1 MVQLTILREKN
12 KIGGPHLGTVIGL
25 LWARERGHGGRS
37 CSLLA
42 EWTTI
47 WSATWPG
54 MLLRIDSFQFRAH
67 LAAWLASTMRRGA
80 QALESHHEK
89 KARRAQRRA
98 DHVNVCVMCHMPCL
112 RPGDCVEISNAVTE

>member
-1 MVQLTILREKN
+1 MVLLAILREKN
-12 KIGGPHLGTVIGL
+12 KLNRPSLGASVGL
-25 LWARERGHGGRS
+25 LRARERGHGGRS

-42 EWTTI
+42 ERTTI
-47 WSATWPG
+47 WSATWQG
-54 MLLRIDSFQFRAH
+54 MLLRIASFQFRAH